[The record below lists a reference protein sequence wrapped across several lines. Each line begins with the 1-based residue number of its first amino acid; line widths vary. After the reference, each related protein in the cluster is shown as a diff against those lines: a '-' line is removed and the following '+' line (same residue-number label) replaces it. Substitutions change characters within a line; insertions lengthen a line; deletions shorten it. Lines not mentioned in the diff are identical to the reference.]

1 MRAERLRHV
10 PRSGLSARAREEE
23 ACCENEAEPL
33 GVCGVGKETRGD
45 VDKVKLKDWIRRE
58 WLMLALMAACV
69 VGVVVVIHWR

>member
-1 MRAERLRHV
+1 
-10 PRSGLSARAREEE
+10 
-23 ACCENEAEPL
+23 
-33 GVCGVGKETRGD
+33 VGKETRGD